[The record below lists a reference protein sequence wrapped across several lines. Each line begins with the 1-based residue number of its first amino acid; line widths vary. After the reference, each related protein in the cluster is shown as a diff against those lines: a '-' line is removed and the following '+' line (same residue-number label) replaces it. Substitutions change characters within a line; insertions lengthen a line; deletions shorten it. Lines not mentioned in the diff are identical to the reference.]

1 MNRNLSLIA
10 LSLFIWGIG
19 ESMFYDFRPLYLQA
33 LGADPIAI
41 GSILGVVGAAM
52 ALSHIPAGYLSDR
65 IGQLPLIRT
74 SWVLG
79 LISGLMMAMATEIH
93 FFSLGAII
101 YGFTYFVSSPL
112 NSYITAARGKLSVGR
127 TITLI
132 SAFFSLG
139 GILGPWLGGM
149 IAERW
154 GLRSV
159 LFFACGLFVFST
171 IVVFFIQ
178 PQQINH
184 TAETETLRGSIREV
198 FSSQFILYLVVAFAV
213 FFVMFLPQ
221 PLSPNFLQNQR
232 GMKLSEIGQF
242 LSFAGMGVV
251 FFNIVL
257 GHLPLR
263 WGYLTAQAVM
273 LMFSFSLWQG
283 EGYLWYGLGYF
294 CMGSFR
300 TARSLAAS
308 QAKEFLPDH
317 RLGIGYGVVESLDGL
332 AMMLAPL
339 LAGWLYSARPEW
351 IYQWSL
357 AGGSAVLVLTLIT
370 LTLLER
376 KQAAA
381 RVVLSSK

>member
-1 MNRNLSLIA
+1 MNRNLILIA
-10 LSLFIWGIG
+10 LSLFIWGVG

-41 GSILGVVGAAM
+41 GSILGIVGAAM

-65 IGQLPLIRT
+65 IGPLPLIRA
-74 SWVLG
+74 SWILG
-79 LISGLMMAMATEIH
+79 LVSGLMMAVATEIH
-93 FFSLGAII
+93 FFSLGAVI
-101 YGFTYFVSSPL
+101 YGITFFVSSPL
-112 NSYITAARGKLSVGR
+112 NSYITAVRGKLSVGR
-127 TITLI
+127 TFTLI

-149 IAERW
+149 VAEHW

-159 LFFACGLFVFST
+159 LFFACGLFVLST
-171 IVVFFIQ
+171 LVIFFIQ
-178 PQQINH
+178 PQQVNH
-184 TAETETLRGSIREV
+184 TARTETLRGSMREV
-198 FSSQFILYLVVAFAV
+198 FSPQFTLYLVIVFIV
-213 FFVMFLPQ
+213 FFIMFLPQ

-251 FFNIVL
+251 FFNLVL

-263 WGYLTAQAVM
+263 WGYLAAQVVM
-273 LMFSFSLWQG
+273 LVFSLCLWQG
-283 EGYLWYGLGYF
+283 EGYLWLGLGYF

-317 RLGIGYGVVESLDGL
+317 RLGIGYGAVESLDGL

-339 LAGWLYSARPEW
+339 LAGWLYSIHPEW

-357 AGGSAVLVLTLIT
+357 AGGSAVLVLTLFT

-376 KQAAA
+376 KQDAA
-381 RVVLSSK
+381 RAVLSSK